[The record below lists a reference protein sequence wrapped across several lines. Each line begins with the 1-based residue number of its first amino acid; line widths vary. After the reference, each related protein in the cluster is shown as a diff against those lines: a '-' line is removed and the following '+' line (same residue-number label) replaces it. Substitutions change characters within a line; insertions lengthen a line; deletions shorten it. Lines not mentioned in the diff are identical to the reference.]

1 MKYVFEDFNIENNN
15 SKVMF
20 SAPHSFPQLRN
31 GQIKSAETKTGFL
44 VEALSKCFNCSCI
57 YKTKFYNNDPN
68 WDEKSTYKEQLVDF
82 ISENNVKCL
91 FDIHSMYYERP
102 IDICIG
108 TNFGKNILNRYDFLD
123 MMVNSFKSVSFST
136 VLVDNPFSASN
147 PYTVS
152 AYVADKCMIPCFQ
165 IEINNKFLPSDCELP
180 SSDLLYKSFE
190 KILNNIDFL
199 SL

>member
-1 MKYVFEDFNIENNN
+1 MKYVFEDFNIEDNN

-31 GQIKSAETKTGFL
+31 GEIKSAEPKTGFL
-44 VEALSKCFNCSCI
+44 VEAISKYFSCSRI

-82 ISENNVKCL
+82 ISENNVKFL

-102 IDICIG
+102 VDICIG
-108 TNFGKNILNRYDFLD
+108 INSGKNILNRYDVLSLIES
-123 MMVNSFKSVSFST
+123 SFKDAGFTS

-147 PYTVS
+147 PNTVS
-152 AYVADKCMIPCFQ
+152 AYVSDKCIIPCFQ
-165 IEINNKFLPSDCELP
+165 IEINNKFLPADCEIP
-180 SSDLLYKSFE
+180 NSDLLYKSFE
-190 KILNNIDFL
+190 NILNNINNFI
-199 SL
+199 